1 MGYSA
6 KIRAGELREQIIL
19 QSPTGELD
27 ATYGGETGAV
37 ADVATVWAKPIVRTG
52 RERLETHSLNAVG
65 TITFVIRYRPGV
77 SAAMQVSYRGTIYKI
92 LTVTEIEYLTF
103 LAIDCEARDVSTN

>member
-19 QSPTGELD
+19 QAPTGTLD

-37 ADVATVWAKPIVRTG
+37 SDFATVWAKPIVRTG
-52 RERLETHSLNAVG
+52 RERIEAHSLNATN
-65 TITFVIRYRPGV
+65 TITFVIRYVSGI
-77 SAAMQVSYRGTIYKI
+77 SAAMQVSYRGVVYKI
-92 LTVTEIEYLTF
+92 LTVTEIEYRAF

>member
-1 MGYSA
+1 MGFSA

-19 QSPTGELD
+19 QSPTGALD
-27 ATYGGETGAV
+27 TTYGGETGAV
-37 ADVATVWAKPIVRTG
+37 TDVATVWAKPIVRTG
-52 RERLETHSLNAVG
+52 RERVEAHSLNATN
-65 TITFVIRYRPGV
+65 TITFVVRYRSGV

-92 LTVTEIEYLTF
+92 LTVTEIEYRAF